1 VSNACPDRQMLSVY
15 LDGELPSP
23 WKEKLESH
31 VSGCPECA
39 GRIKAY
45 RNIALIPGGGAATG
59 EEIAVNAAGERVW
72 QRLDASMKRGRM
84 FPRSRAIWRR
94 SVSLPVPV
102 AAALLVV
109 ALTFAWMQW
118 TPDADE
124 MVGVSFTSETELDV
138 PVQDMES
145 VIEYLIARSGSEMLI
160 LRLPETQSFVSNGEP
175 AIIRAADYS
184 RQLASWNM
192 QGRRRN

>member
-1 VSNACPDRQMLSVY
+1 MLSVY

-23 WKEKLESH
+23 WKEKLEKH
-31 VSGCPECA
+31 VSGCPECS
-39 GRIKAY
+39 G
-45 RNIALIPGGGAATG
+45 LIREYQNASLVPATG
-59 EEIAVNAAGERVW
+59 EEADLSAAGERVW

-84 FPRSRAIWRR
+84 FPRRRAIWRR
-94 SVSLPVPV
+94 NVSLPVPV

-109 ALTFAWMQW
+109 ALAFAWMQW
-118 TPDADE
+118 PSDADE
-124 MVGVSFTSETELDV
+124 MAGVIFASDNEFDV
-138 PVQDMES
+138 PVHDIES